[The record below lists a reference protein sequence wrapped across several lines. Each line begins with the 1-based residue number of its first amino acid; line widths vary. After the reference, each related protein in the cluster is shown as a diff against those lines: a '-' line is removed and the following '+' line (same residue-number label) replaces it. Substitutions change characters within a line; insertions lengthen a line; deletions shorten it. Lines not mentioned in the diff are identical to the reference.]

1 MISYLRAP
9 RTLLQNGVMEKR
21 YQTLIDS
28 DIGDWFL
35 ITSQILWRYSL
46 ETSNT
51 FFFYKEVYRFIGY
64 PKGF

>member
-51 FFFYKEVYRFIGY
+51 FFYL
-64 PKGF
+64 